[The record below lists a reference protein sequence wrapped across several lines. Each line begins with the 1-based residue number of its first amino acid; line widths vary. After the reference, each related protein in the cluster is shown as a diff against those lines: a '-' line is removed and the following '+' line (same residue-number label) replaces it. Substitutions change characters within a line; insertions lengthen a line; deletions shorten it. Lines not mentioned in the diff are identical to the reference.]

1 MTMIGQIVDS
11 LNTVVGLADSAIA
24 VKDFVKNEGTAHV
37 DEIYAAIQNKSK
49 EAYDL
54 YCAYREHRKED
65 IGVPE
70 EKDILGYW
78 EACLTRD
85 VLPSVADM
93 VSEKIA
99 SKEEAEIMLEYLLEA
114 WMGVPDFANWL
125 HDVLAQNK
133 LDEIA
138 AKLKDL
144 QKNMEGIS
152 AFTKE
157 LEQQSIRKLA
167 YLITPGRI
175 NDAKHS
181 CKDMDTKHYYMVDN
195 RFWTMFKVISSGRDV
210 PHTNAVQTVMDL
222 AEGSHPVII
231 TGNGGMGKTNL
242 MMHAAVKWASRG
254 RLAVW
259 LSLSNSDKITEQKAS
274 EFYHHL
280 TAAIPAGQKA
290 LVCIDNP
297 YEGRDSFSN
306 LRKAWPDSE
315 KIQLILTE
323 RANRL
328 TVLAE
333 PTRDCLMYWF
343 DDAQMILLK
352 GCEQLKWT
360 FKLKE
365 YETYAFFETRERQ
378 KKILDKCTLFLEKEG
393 IVQKRVRQSSIKLI
407 MNKFSK
413 PTVSL
418 VELIYRTLF
427 ELKKKISKPEDI
439 KLDWEEW
446 EDFIETEFGKGESYS
461 KKELYGVIA
470 ALKVFH
476 TPIKISL
483 FCKFFNLNERRL
495 KNCLS
500 DRLMSHHCEP
510 VILHNDTLYPKHDVV
525 AELFFLFHKSMSFH
539 EIMKE
544 LLRCMNEDEI
554 EAFLTNIVVKKEF
567 KKGKSKIVGQIPYR
581 DYMDVIYNRMRKE
594 HNCNLS
600 ETGKAYLCLGYLWS
614 RFQQDS
620 SQSNNL
626 LGDKL
631 NYIAPEIDNTRLMKI
646 LYTEWGIW
654 ARESGDYV
662 LAEEKYRKAVAED
675 SKDIVSRTELGK
687 LLSKQKGREKEAEEM
702 FRKVIKIDSRNIQ
715 SRTELGKL
723 ISKQPGREKEAEEI
737 LRKALTI
744 DRKNLHPHTELGILL
759 LNQQEREKEAEEV
772 LREAMEIDKK
782 HVQSRTVLGKLL
794 LKQGREEEAE
804 EVLREALRID
814 SNDIYPRNEL
824 KKLLLKQWRK
834 EEAKKLN

>member
-1 MTMIGQIVDS
+1 MTMIGQIVNG
-11 LNTVVGLADSAIA
+11 LNTVAGLAGSAIT
-24 VKDFVKNEGTAHV
+24 VKDFVKNEGAAHA

-54 YCAYREHRKED
+54 YCAYHEYRKED
-65 IGVPE
+65 IGVPVK
-70 EKDILGYW
+70 EKIIGYW
-78 EACLTRD
+78 ESCLTRD
-85 VLPSVADM
+85 VLPSAADM

-99 SKEEAEIMLEYLLEA
+99 SKEEAEIMIEYLLEA

-138 AKLKDL
+138 EQVKDL
-144 QKNMEGIS
+144 QKNIEGIS

-157 LEQQSIRKLA
+157 LEQQGIRKLA
-167 YLITPGRI
+167 YLITPSRI
-175 NDAKHS
+175 DDAKHS
-181 CKDMDTKHYYMVDN
+181 CKNIDTEHYYMVDN
-195 RFWTMFKVISSGRDV
+195 RFWTMFKVISAERDV
-210 PHTNAVQTVMDL
+210 PYKAAVERVMDWV
-222 AEGSHPVII
+222 EGSHPVII
-231 TGNGGMGKTNL
+231 TGNSGMGKTNL
-242 MMHAAVKWASRG
+242 MMHAAVKWASQG

-259 LSLSNSDKITEQKAS
+259 LSLSNSDKITEQNAS

-290 LVCIDNP
+290 LLCIDNP

-315 KIQLILTE
+315 KIQLILAE

-333 PTRDCLMYWF
+333 STSDRLSCWF
-343 DDAQMILLK
+343 DDAQMILLQ
-352 GCEQLKWT
+352 GCEQLKSE

-365 YETYAFFETRERQ
+365 YEPCSFPETRERQ

-393 IVQKRVRQSSIKLI
+393 IVDKRVRQSSIKLI

-461 KKELYGVIA
+461 KNELYGVIA

-476 TPIKISL
+476 TPITVSL
-483 FCKFFNLNERRL
+483 FCKYFELNERKL
-495 KNCLS
+495 KKCLR
-500 DRLMSHHCEP
+500 DRLMSHHSEP
-510 VILHNDTLYPKHDVV
+510 VILHNDTLSPKHDVI

-539 EIMKE
+539 EIMKD

-554 EAFLTNIVVKKEF
+554 EALLTNIVVKKDF
-567 KKGKSKIVGQIPYR
+567 KKGKNNIVGQIPYR
-581 DYMDVIYNRMRKE
+581 DYMEVIYNRMRKE

-620 SQSNNL
+620 SQSNDL

-631 NYIAPEIDNTRLMKI
+631 NHIAPEIDDTRLMKI

-654 ARESGDYV
+654 ARESNDYE
-662 LAEEKYRKAVAED
+662 LAEEKYRKVVEEASE
-675 SKDIVSRTELGK
+675 DIVSRTELGK

-702 FRKVIKIDSRNIQ
+702 FRKVIALDGDNIQ

-723 ISKQPGREKEAEEI
+723 ISKQKGRKKEAEEI
-737 LRKALTI
+737 LREALTI
-744 DRKNLHPHTELGILL
+744 ERENLHPHTELGILL
-759 LNQQEREKEAEEV
+759 LNQKGREKEAEEV
-772 LREAMEIDKK
+772 LREAMDIDKR

-794 LKQGREEEAE
+794 LKQGREKEAE
-804 EVLREALRID
+804 KVLREVINIESRNPYARTELR
-814 SNDIYPRNEL
+814 
-824 KKLLLKQWRK
+824 KLLLKQGRK